1 MTDIIYAMDLGN
13 DNVVQYTLDTDS
25 GALTHLSDVHMGA
38 ESGPR
43 GQFSMEDSWFTI
55 EDSWFPIE
63 QWLIL

>member
-43 GQFSMEDSWFTI
+43 GQFSMEDS
-55 EDSWFPIE
+55 
-63 QWLIL
+63 